1 MENLGVALEI
11 HIFEAYDFFELVKST
26 KNILV
31 SKIKRELILLIKLIS
46 QITPFSLSLSP
57 LLLSLIF

>member
-31 SKIKRELILLIKLIS
+31 SKIKRELILLTKLIS
-46 QITPFSLSLSP
+46 QITPFSLSFFF
-57 LLLSLIF
+57 LLV

>member
-26 KNILV
+26 KKILV

>member
-26 KNILV
+26 KKILV
-31 SKIKRELILLIKLIS
+31 SKIKRELILPTMLIS
-46 QITPFSLSLSP
+46 QITPFSLSFFF
-57 LLLSLIF
+57 LLV

>member
-26 KNILV
+26 KKILV

-46 QITPFSLSLSP
+46 QITPFSLSLS
-57 LLLSLIF
+57 LSPSS